1 MAPKRDASQTKEASP
16 PKRMRTTATSN
27 DTTNQQTT
35 APSSLTATASNQPDS
50 ALSQPPSCSEPNPSS
65 TPSTDTLPST
75 GISVTPEG
83 PSPHQAAASQLQE
96 SSAPSHSSPSD
107 STLPP
112 PTAITTSVDALVPV
126 PESSSFDLDRISTC
140 PDRLLSRIK
149 LLSTYCNQDANTF
162 ALGHILPTATWGT
175 ADPYEDRS
183 KHLVHEEW
191 RSGQPMFS
199 HDPYSIFKA
208 RAIRKPFAVRILL
221 PETAQAFSCP
231 FSSQSQTALFNSIY
245 DAREV
250 LKSKSSMTKLDISHL
265 QKRALVLLETQLNR
279 YRQKDENGRWTI
291 SKAQFEL
298 EAVYL
303 LQDPYLHDPE
313 QNIESGV
320 EIPDLA
326 I

>member
-1 MAPKRDASQTKEASP
+1 MAPKRDASQMKKASP
-16 PKRMRTTATSN
+16 PKRTRTTAMSN

-35 APSSLTATASNQPDS
+35 APSSLTATVSNQPDS

-65 TPSTDTLPST
+65 TPSTDTLPSM
-75 GISVTPEG
+75 GVLVTPEG
-83 PSPHQAAASQLQE
+83 PSHHQAAASQLQE

-112 PTAITTSVDALVPV
+112 PTAITTSVDTLVPV

-140 PDRLLSRIK
+140 PDRLLSWIK

-162 ALGHILPTATWGT
+162 ALGHILPTATWGM

-208 RAIRKPFAVRILL
+208 RAICKPFAVCILL
-221 PETAQAFSCP
+221 PETAYVLL
-231 FSSQSQTALFNSIY
+231 TALFNSIY

-279 YRQKDENGRWTI
+279 YHQKDENGRWTI